1 MNEVKKIAYKKLI
14 HQAFLDLKNSGTYDK
29 VTFDRNLRIAHAF
42 HNLAEFIVVD
52 FVGFNEDEFW
62 ASVGALASQ
71 FDLHHYRKIF
81 DEAVMDPLH
90 SSSSSTVKGSGSM
103 STD

>member
-1 MNEVKKIAYKKLI
+1 MTEVKKIAYKKLI
-14 HQAFLDLKNSGTYDK
+14 HQAFLDLKNSGAFDEA
-29 VTFDRNLRIAHAF
+29 TFYRNFRIAHAF

-62 ASVGALASQ
+62 STVNALTSQ

-81 DEAVMDPLH
+81 DEAVMER
-90 SSSSSTVKGSGSM
+90 
-103 STD
+103 